1 MCYKS
6 KPIQDMNNVEK
17 HFNLVNYIEAEHT
30 YLILIPSNPREADL
44 DLSSSVSDTQV
55 FFC

>member
-1 MCYKS
+1 
-6 KPIQDMNNVEK
+6 MNNVEK

-44 DLSSSVSDTQV
+44 DLSSSVLDTQV